1 MLSLLNFMILN
12 TTKNIL
18 LESLTKA
25 NFLSVVMLEVLANK
39 YDRRRLKEF
48 ELRPLKESE
57 INNSN
62 NKNNSKRYFSQQDQ
76 AIIVYDLTYRK

>member
-1 MLSLLNFMILN
+1 MSLLNFMILN

-39 YDRRRLKEF
+39 YDRRSLKEF
-48 ELRPLKESE
+48 ELRPLKESD
-57 INNSN
+57 INNN
-62 NKNNSKRYFSQQDQ
+62 NTRNNNQ
-76 AIIVYDLTYRK
+76 